1 MNPYRAYHFS
11 VFPAEKLELVSAW
24 LTSFPYESFEQT
36 EKSIHAYVPLSEVDK
51 IDVDACLSIPF
62 DGVEVTLHT
71 EDIAGQNWNA
81 VWEENFHP
89 ILVGDW
95 TIRASFHPPATTQYE
110 IVIDP
115 KMSFGTGHHATTQL
129 MLQALISLDLND
141 KSVLDMG
148 TGTGVLAIAAKKLG
162 AKNVLGLD
170 IEDWCIANAKEN
182 ASKNGFSDI
191 LFTLE
196 SLPSLALHRQ
206 ELIVANINRNV
217 LLDHLPEYAKLL
229 AKDGVLL
236 LSGFHQEDVA
246 ILTGLAQKCGLLHAG
261 QFSMFGW
268 VCLKFIN

>member
-62 DGVEVTLHT
+62 DGVEVTLNT

-89 ILVGDW
+89 ILVDDW

-129 MLQALISLDLND
+129 MLQALISLDLTD

-182 ASKNGFSDI
+182 ATKNGISDI

-229 AKDGVLL
+229 AKGGVLL

-246 ILTGLAQKCGLLHAG
+246 ILTELAQKCGLLSAG
-261 QFSMFGW
+261 QSSMSGW

>member
-1 MNPYRAYHFS
+1 VNPYRAYHFS

-129 MLQALISLDLND
+129 MLQALISLDLTD

-182 ASKNGFSDI
+182 ASKNGISDI

-229 AKDGVLL
+229 AKGGVLL

-246 ILTGLAQKCGLLHAG
+246 ILTELAQKCGLLPAG